1 MPVDQGICHIF
12 CVRLF
17 LRNLAPEDL
26 HYQIIPKAVERIS
39 GRSPKNG
46 KNSQKMLKKWPKIAE
61 NSHTFLPMLG
71 WKSGDSRKRKKNSY
85 TRINII
91 FKFEKLV
98 LTDRRVTFI
107 DQFR

>member
-46 KNSQKMLKKWPKIAE
+46 KNSQNSAKWPKIAQ
-61 NSHTFLPMLG
+61 
-71 WKSGDSRKRKKNSY
+71 NSY
-85 TRINII
+85 EMDY
-91 FKFEKLV
+91 F
-98 LTDRRVTFI
+98 
-107 DQFR
+107 

>member
-39 GRSPKNG
+39 GQSPK
-46 KNSQKMLKKWPKIAE
+46 KAKKMLKIAE
-61 NSHTFLPMLG
+61 NSQKLVEIAIPSCRCLVGSLG
-71 WKSGDSRKRKKNSY
+71 TQGNARKTHR
-85 TRINII
+85 RAGIIIQLII
-91 FKFEKLV
+91 FYN
-98 LTDRRVTFI
+98 
-107 DQFR
+107 